1 MNKLFL
7 IIILLNVIKN
17 DNKIE
22 EEIVVDESV

>member
-1 MNKLFL
+1 MNELFL

-22 EEIVVDESV
+22 EGIFVDESV

>member
-1 MNKLFL
+1 MNELFL

-22 EEIVVDESV
+22 EEIYVDEGV